1 MGLTNSFWHLTTFT
15 IRKTSGGFS
24 GGWGGKLSFS
34 FKRQPVSG
42 LQQRLSDSF
51 WFLNSAES
59 YQLSAGAGK
68 DFYLWLQCSY
78 TCPSPQKTLILY
90 VWSQIGNLVLDI
102 DLRAH
107 AKRSTVVPGNGIC
120 CGPVASGTGEWNVMD
135 AVGHWVAT
143 GSRGLMHTLP
153 HGEVSKTLWSLW
165 SRKEWNLL
173 GNTICVNNHTHETT
187 LRIRTSALS
196 KTCIK
201 HIMGLDIMEEV
212 KEIMENKEETAED
225 DNAKHWRT
233 LRSLVK

>member
-1 MGLTNSFWHLTTFT
+1 MGCARNPQTLQTYRGFGGKPFLISRYIFLNSRGFWEVVLSFCLSRGSDDTKCQGQMGLTNSFWHLTTFT

-42 LQQRLSDSF
+42 LQQRLSDSL

-59 YQLSAGAGK
+59 YQLSSGAGK

-120 CGPVASGTGEWNVMD
+120 CGPVASGMGEWNVMD
-135 AVGHWVAT
+135 AVEHWVAT

-153 HGEVSKTLWSLW
+153 RGEVSKTVWSLR
-165 SRKEWNLL
+165 SRKN
-173 GNTICVNNHTHETT
+173 GIY
-187 LRIRTSALS
+187 
-196 KTCIK
+196 
-201 HIMGLDIMEEV
+201 
-212 KEIMENKEETAED
+212 
-225 DNAKHWRT
+225 
-233 LRSLVK
+233 